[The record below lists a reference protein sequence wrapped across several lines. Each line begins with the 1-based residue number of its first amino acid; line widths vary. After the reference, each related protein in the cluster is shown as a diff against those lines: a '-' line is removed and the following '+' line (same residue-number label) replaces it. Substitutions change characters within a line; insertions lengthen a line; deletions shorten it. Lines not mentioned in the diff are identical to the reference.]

1 MGVSATCA
9 QLVSLHADFLFNSL
23 YLLNFSYNVL
33 GCGGLSFTV
42 TISAPDALLALL
54 LAVSCTS
61 DQTADFSS
69 HDGIAGFFFFDKKR
83 TDEEFNFFIYI

>member
-1 MGVSATCA
+1 MGVSATCE
-9 QLVSLHADFLFNSL
+9 QLASLRADFLFNSL
-23 YLLNFSYNVL
+23 YFLNFSYNVL

-61 DQTADFSS
+61 YQTADFSS
-69 HDGIAGFFFFDKKR
+69 DDAIAGADFLS
-83 TDEEFNFFIYI
+83 FIFTSNHIC

>member
-1 MGVSATCA
+1 MGISATFA

-23 YLLNFSYNVL
+23 YFLNFSYNVL

-61 DQTADFSS
+61 DHTADFSS
-69 HDGIAGFFFFDKKR
+69 DDGIAGADFLS
-83 TDEEFNFFIYI
+83 FILISNHIC

>member
-1 MGVSATCA
+1 
-9 QLVSLHADFLFNSL
+9 
-23 YLLNFSYNVL
+23 
-33 GCGGLSFTV
+33 LSFTV

-69 HDGIAGFFFFDKKR
+69 HDGIAGADFLS
-83 TDEEFNFFIYI
+83 FILISNHIC